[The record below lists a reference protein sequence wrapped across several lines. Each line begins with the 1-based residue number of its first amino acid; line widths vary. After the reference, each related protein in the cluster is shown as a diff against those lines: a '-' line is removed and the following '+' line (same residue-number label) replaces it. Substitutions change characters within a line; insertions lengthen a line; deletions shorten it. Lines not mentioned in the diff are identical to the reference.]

1 MAELNVE
8 SKVDLSEFNAHVS
21 INTADLSSAMAEQAA
36 LAAHY
41 GRLLAEAAYQTSVFK
56 IRRNAVEANVIRE
69 MRENYEKAGTK
80 MSETRLNTEVL
91 IDTRYVKAQRDY
103 AKAQYEEELAK
114 NAFEAIRQRRDM
126 LIQMGLSD
134 REDRKGE
141 LWMRAKENEAQEFNN
156 RAEQAGFGPRN

>member
-8 SKVDLSEFNAHVS
+8 AKVDLTTFNADVS
-21 INTADLSSAMAEQAA
+21 INTADLGSAMAEQAA

-80 MSETRLNTEVL
+80 ISETRLNTEVMT
-91 IDTRYVKAQRDY
+91 DTRYVKAQRDY
-103 AKAQYEEELAK
+103 SKAQYEEELAK

-134 REDRKGE
+134 REDKKGE
-141 LWMRAKENEAQEFNN
+141 LWMRAKQNEGEEFNR
-156 RAEQAGFGPRN
+156 RAKEAGFGHSN